1 MLVKDSIADQQIYVF
16 CLIETWLQ
24 QGVEYVRLNE
34 SAPWVRVIVTIQV
47 EAIWHLS
54 ILISPR
60 CKLGNNFFENVTQLF
75 QTQNGK
81 ICCFYWW
88 DPYSQYLSERNIW
101 WHTDMSSKIQRPYFS
116 IFIFKIQAIWQLRIS
131 ETLGVS
137 KLTYWKS
144 LRLIK
149 NAAAGVLTERQHI
162 SPILAFNQK

>member
-60 CKLGNNFFENVTQLF
+60 CKLGNNFFENVTQTLSNPKWKNLLF
-75 QTQNGK
+75 LLMGSLLT
-81 ICCFYWW
+81 
-88 DPYSQYLSERNIW
+88 
-101 WHTDMSSKIQRPYFS
+101 
-116 IFIFKIQAIWQLRIS
+116 IFIWKKHLVTHRHVFKNTKALFFYIYIQNS
-131 ETLGVS
+131 GN
-137 KLTYWKS
+137 LTV
-144 LRLIK
+144 K
-149 NAAAGVLTERQHI
+149 NFRNTRCV
-162 SPILAFNQK
+162 